1 MPPEVFY
8 QFSIGICCKTGG
20 LAGNFR
26 QMQYTSNT
34 LSVVKLLQRHTTSP
48 QKVADE
54 GKSPYFREIQ
64 VGQILYSGQIEC
76 VG

>member
-1 MPPEVFY
+1 MLPEVFY

-26 QMQYTSNT
+26 QMQYIKYIERGQIIATSHDLT
-34 LSVVKLLQRHTTSP
+34 PKGSRQREIPSYH
-48 QKVADE
+48 
-54 GKSPYFREIQ
+54 GIQ